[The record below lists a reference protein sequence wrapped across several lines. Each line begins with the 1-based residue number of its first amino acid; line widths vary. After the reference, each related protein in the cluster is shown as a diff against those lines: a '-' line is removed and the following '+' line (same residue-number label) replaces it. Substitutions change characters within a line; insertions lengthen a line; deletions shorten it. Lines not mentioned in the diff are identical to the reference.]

1 MSPFSC
7 SRWDAHVIRRKKS
20 RKRFES
26 GSFLPPCLRFVS
38 YRFMLRYL
46 RRAHTA
52 LLRASGGLTATCD
65 V

>member
-26 GSFLPPCLRFVS
+26 GSFLPP
-38 YRFMLRYL
+38 
-46 RRAHTA
+46 
-52 LLRASGGLTATCD
+52 LLAFCFLSFYVEILAARTHRSTTRIGGTD
-65 V
+65 SNM